1 MELFTWNF
9 NKNFIFV
16 IVYWVLEIAV
26 IILLDQLGEKFTM
39 TNDMVIDEYISVI
52 LINIADLLAIFLIL
66 YSKCATKSN
75 KIETKGTK
83 IQSDLI
89 YKKFDKLKK
98 IFYIKL
104 IVVAILDYISHSSYW
119 ISYSITRARAGNFST
134 TLPKNIKIALDIIVR
149 YILSVFILK
158 IVVYKHRIFSM
169 ITIGI
174 GLAIFIIND
183 ILLIIFGSNYELSK
197 TFIFAAIASISGF
210 TYPIEDTLIK
220 QIFSEEYLFPANFQ
234 FYRGITELILI
245 AVITPILF
253 FSFKLKLVF
262 VGNVSIMIPAL
273 IINALADF
281 IKSFITFKI
290 IYHYSSQSVS
300 FLRISQSFGSSIT
313 KFIGIFGNNNNKN
326 NIDRGWKII
335 LIILEFISV
344 IIILFASLVYDEIV
358 IINKWGLNKNVKL
371 GIIYRGVLDT
381 KDTFRERELEDNPL
395 VDNDSNEDLSE
406 DNNNRN

>member
-1 MELFTWNF
+1 
-9 NKNFIFV
+9 
-16 IVYWVLEIAV
+16 
-26 IILLDQLGEKFTM
+26 
-39 TNDMVIDEYISVI
+39 
-52 LINIADLLAIFLIL
+52 
-66 YSKCATKSN
+66 
-75 KIETKGTK
+75 
-83 IQSDLI
+83 
-89 YKKFDKLKK
+89 
-98 IFYIKL
+98 
-104 IVVAILDYISHSSYW
+104 
-119 ISYSITRARAGNFST
+119 
-134 TLPKNIKIALDIIVR
+134 
-149 YILSVFILK
+149 
-158 IVVYKHRIFSM
+158 M

-406 DNNNRN
+406 DNNN

>member
-66 YSKCATKSN
+66 YSKWATKSN

-104 IVVAILDYISHSSYW
+104 IVVAVLDYISHSSYW

-406 DNNNRN
+406 DNNN

>member
-26 IILLDQLGEKFTM
+26 IILLDLLGENFKM
-39 TNDMVIDEYISVI
+39 TNDIVIDEYISVI

-75 KIETKGTK
+75 KIEEKGAK

-104 IVVAILDYISHSSYW
+104 IVVAVLDYISHSSYW
-119 ISYSITRARAGNFST
+119 ISYSITRATAGNFST

-371 GIIYRGVLDT
+371 GIIYRGLLDT
-381 KDTFRERELEDNPL
+381 KDTFRERELDDKSL
-395 VDNDSNEDLSE
+395 FDNDSNEDLSE
-406 DNNNRN
+406 DNNN

>member
-1 MELFTWNF
+1 MDILF
-9 NKNFIFV
+9 
-16 IVYWVLEIAV
+16 
-26 IILLDQLGEKFTM
+26 
-39 TNDMVIDEYISVI
+39 
-52 LINIADLLAIFLIL
+52 
-66 YSKCATKSN
+66 YSRAT
-75 KIETKGTK
+75 E
-83 IQSDLI
+83 
-89 YKKFDKLKK
+89 
-98 IFYIKL
+98 
-104 IVVAILDYISHSSYW
+104 
-119 ISYSITRARAGNFST
+119 GNFST

-371 GIIYRGVLDT
+371 GIIHRGLLDT

-395 VDNDSNEDLSE
+395 FDNDSNEDLSE

>member
-1 MELFTWNF
+1 MKYFKMTTD
-9 NKNFIFV
+9 FV
-16 IVYWVLEIAV
+16 IDQYIA
-26 IILLDQLGEKFTM
+26 L
-39 TNDMVIDEYISVI
+39 I
-52 LINIADLLAIFLIL
+52 LINIEDLLAIFLIL
-66 YSKCATKSN
+66 YSKWATKSN

-104 IVVAILDYISHSSYW
+104 IVVAVLDYISHSSYW
-119 ISYSITRARAGNFST
+119 ISYSITRATAGNFST

-253 FSFKLKLVF
+253 FSFKLKLEF

-326 NIDRGWKII
+326 NIGRGWKII

-406 DNNNRN
+406 DNNN

>member
-104 IVVAILDYISHSSYW
+104 IVVAVLDYISHSSYW
-119 ISYSITRARAGNFST
+119 ISYSITRATAGNFST

-326 NIDRGWKII
+326 NIGRGWKII

-371 GIIYRGVLDT
+371 GIIYRGLLDT

-395 VDNDSNEDLSE
+395 FDNDSNEDLSE

>member
-26 IILLDQLGEKFTM
+26 IILLDQLGEKFAM

-104 IVVAILDYISHSSYW
+104 IVVAVLDYISHSSYW
-119 ISYSITRARAGNFST
+119 ISYSITRATAGNFST

-358 IINKWGLNKNVKL
+358 IINKCGLNKNVKL
-371 GIIYRGVLDT
+371 GIIYRGLLDT
-381 KDTFRERELEDNPL
+381 KDTFRERELDDKSL
-395 VDNDSNEDLSE
+395 FDNDSNEDLSE
-406 DNNNRN
+406 DNNN

>member
-1 MELFTWNF
+1 MKYFKMTTD
-9 NKNFIFV
+9 FV
-16 IVYWVLEIAV
+16 IDQYIA
-26 IILLDQLGEKFTM
+26 L
-39 TNDMVIDEYISVI
+39 I

-66 YSKCATKSN
+66 YSKWATKSN

-104 IVVAILDYISHSSYW
+104 IVVAVLDYISHSSYW
-119 ISYSITRARAGNFST
+119 ISYSITRATAGNFST

-406 DNNNRN
+406 DNNN

>member
-104 IVVAILDYISHSSYW
+104 IVVAVLDYISHSSYW

-313 KFIGIFGNNNNKN
+313 KFIGIFGNNNG
-326 NIDRGWKII
+326 RGWKII

-371 GIIYRGVLDT
+371 GIIYRGLLDT
-381 KDTFRERELEDNPL
+381 KDTFRERELDDKSL
-395 VDNDSNEDLSE
+395 FDNDSKEDLSE
-406 DNNNRN
+406 DNNN

>member
-1 MELFTWNF
+1 MKYFKMTTD
-9 NKNFIFV
+9 FV
-16 IVYWVLEIAV
+16 IDQYIA
-26 IILLDQLGEKFTM
+26 L
-39 TNDMVIDEYISVI
+39 I

-75 KIETKGTK
+75 KIEEKGTK

-104 IVVAILDYISHSSYW
+104 IVVAVLDYISHSSYW
-119 ISYSITRARAGNFST
+119 ISYSITRATAGNFST

-183 ILLIIFGSNYELSK
+183 ILLIFLDESNHYEPSK
-197 TFIFAAIASISGF
+197 TFIFTAIASISGF

-253 FSFKLKLVF
+253 FSFKLKLEF
-262 VGNVSIMIPAL
+262 DFYNVSVCIPAI
-273 IINALADF
+273 IINTFADF

-300 FLRISQSFGSSIT
+300 ICFFSENST
-313 KFIGIFGNNNNKN
+313 
-326 NIDRGWKII
+326 II
-335 LIILEFISV
+335 WQF
-344 IIILFASLVYDEIV
+344 Y
-358 IINKWGLNKNVKL
+358 
-371 GIIYRGVLDT
+371 Y
-381 KDTFRERELEDNPL
+381 
-395 VDNDSNEDLSE
+395 
-406 DNNNRN
+406 

>member
-104 IVVAILDYISHSSYW
+104 IVVAVLDYISHSSYW
-119 ISYSITRARAGNFST
+119 ISYSITRATAGNFST

-371 GIIYRGVLDT
+371 GIIYRSVLDA
-381 KDTFRERELEDNPL
+381 KGTFSERELEDNPL

>member
-1 MELFTWNF
+1 MKYFKMTTD
-9 NKNFIFV
+9 FV
-16 IVYWVLEIAV
+16 IDQYIA
-26 IILLDQLGEKFTM
+26 L
-39 TNDMVIDEYISVI
+39 I

-75 KIETKGTK
+75 KIEEKGAK

-104 IVVAILDYISHSSYW
+104 IVVAVLDYISHSSYW
-119 ISYSITRARAGNFST
+119 ISYSITRATAGNFST

-358 IINKWGLNKNVKL
+358 IINKCGLNKNVKL
-371 GIIYRGVLDT
+371 GIIYRGLLDT

-406 DNNNRN
+406 DNNN

>member
-104 IVVAILDYISHSSYW
+104 IVVAVLDYISHSSYW
-119 ISYSITRARAGNFST
+119 ISYSITRATAGNFST

>member
-104 IVVAILDYISHSSYW
+104 IVVAVLDYISHSSYW
-119 ISYSITRARAGNFST
+119 ISYSITRATAGNFST

-406 DNNNRN
+406 DNNN

>member
-1 MELFTWNF
+1 MKYFKMTTD
-9 NKNFIFV
+9 FV
-16 IVYWVLEIAV
+16 IDQYIA
-26 IILLDQLGEKFTM
+26 L
-39 TNDMVIDEYISVI
+39 I

-104 IVVAILDYISHSSYW
+104 IVVAVLDYISHSSYW

-358 IINKWGLNKNVKL
+358 IINKCGLNKNVKL
-371 GIIYRGVLDT
+371 GIIYRGLLDT
-381 KDTFRERELEDNPL
+381 KDTFRERELDDKSL
-395 VDNDSNEDLSE
+395 FDNDSKEDLSE
-406 DNNNRN
+406 DNNN

>member
-1 MELFTWNF
+1 MKYFKMTTD
-9 NKNFIFV
+9 FV
-16 IVYWVLEIAV
+16 IDQYIAL
-26 IILLDQLGEKFTM
+26 II
-39 TNDMVIDEYISVI
+39 
-52 LINIADLLAIFLIL
+52 INIADLLAIFLIL
-66 YSKCATKSN
+66 YSKWATKSN

-104 IVVAILDYISHSSYW
+104 IVVAVLDYISHSSYW
-119 ISYSITRARAGNFST
+119 ISYSITRATAGNFST

-371 GIIYRGVLDT
+371 GIIYRGLLDT

-406 DNNNRN
+406 DNNNRNWRFLLFYTGE

>member
-104 IVVAILDYISHSSYW
+104 IVVAVLDYISHSSYW
-119 ISYSITRARAGNFST
+119 ISYSITRATAGNFST

-313 KFIGIFGNNNNKN
+313 KFIGIFGNNNG
-326 NIDRGWKII
+326 RGWKII

-371 GIIYRGVLDT
+371 GIIYRGLLDT

-406 DNNNRN
+406 DNNN

>member
-83 IQSDLI
+83 TQSKLI
-89 YKKFDKLKK
+89 YTNPDKPNKK
-98 IFYIKL
+98 FYIKL
-104 IVVAILDYISHSSYW
+104 IIVAILDYISRSSSWMSYAITKVESKK
-119 ISYSITRARAGNFST
+119 ISY
-134 TLPKNIKIALDIIVR
+134 TLQKNIKITLDIIMR
-149 YILSVFILK
+149 YIFSVFILK
-158 IVVYKHRIFSM
+158 IAVYKHSIFSM

-262 VGNVSIMIPAL
+262 VGNVSIMIPTL

-371 GIIYRGVLDT
+371 GIIYRGLLDT

-395 VDNDSNEDLSE
+395 FDNDSNEDLSE

>member
-1 MELFTWNF
+1 
-9 NKNFIFV
+9 
-16 IVYWVLEIAV
+16 
-26 IILLDQLGEKFTM
+26 
-39 TNDMVIDEYISVI
+39 
-52 LINIADLLAIFLIL
+52 
-66 YSKCATKSN
+66 
-75 KIETKGTK
+75 
-83 IQSDLI
+83 
-89 YKKFDKLKK
+89 
-98 IFYIKL
+98 
-104 IVVAILDYISHSSYW
+104 
-119 ISYSITRARAGNFST
+119 
-134 TLPKNIKIALDIIVR
+134 
-149 YILSVFILK
+149 
-158 IVVYKHRIFSM
+158 M

-300 FLRISQSFGSSIT
+300 FLRISQSFSGSIT
-313 KFIGIFGNNNNKN
+313 KLINIFTNEISNDK
-326 NIDRGWKII
+326 WKIC
-335 LIILEFISV
+335 LIILEIIS
-344 IIILFASLVYDEIV
+344 ILIILFASLVYDEII
-358 IINKWGLNKNVKL
+358 IINKCELNKNVKL
-371 GIIYRGVLDT
+371 GIINRG
-381 KDTFRERELEDNPL
+381 E
-395 VDNDSNEDLSE
+395 
-406 DNNNRN
+406 

>member
-104 IVVAILDYISHSSYW
+104 IVVAVLDYISHSSYW
-119 ISYSITRARAGNFST
+119 ISYSITRATAGNFST

-245 AVITPILF
+245 ALITPILF

-313 KFIGIFGNNNNKN
+313 KFIGIFGKNNNKN

-406 DNNNRN
+406 DNNN

>member
-104 IVVAILDYISHSSYW
+104 IVVAVLDYISHSSYW
-119 ISYSITRARAGNFST
+119 ISYSITRATAGNFST

-371 GIIYRGVLDT
+371 GIIYRGLLDT

-406 DNNNRN
+406 DNNN

>member
-104 IVVAILDYISHSSYW
+104 IVVAVLDYISHSSYW
-119 ISYSITRARAGNFST
+119 ISYSITRATAGNFST

-326 NIDRGWKII
+326 NIGRGWKII

-395 VDNDSNEDLSE
+395 FDNDSNEDLSE